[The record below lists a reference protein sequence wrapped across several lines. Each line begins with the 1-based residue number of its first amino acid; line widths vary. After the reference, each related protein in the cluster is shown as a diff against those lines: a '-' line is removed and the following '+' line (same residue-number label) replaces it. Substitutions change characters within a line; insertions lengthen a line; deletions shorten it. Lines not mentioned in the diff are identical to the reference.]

1 MTKKKPV
8 ITAKKKQKV
17 AIFDIDGTIFRSSLL
32 SELTEAL
39 IQEGIF
45 SKKVRDEYIEEYSRW
60 LDREGDYYDYMWAI
74 VGVFEKEIKG
84 VKNEVFLKIVK
95 KVVDFHQNRVY
106 RYTRDLLKKLK
117 KQNYYLIAISHSPKD
132 AVREFAKR
140 VGFDKMYG
148 RQMEVDDKGRIT
160 GKILFE
166 NTIMDKAKMLSVA
179 VETHDLTLK
188 DSIGVGDT
196 SSDIPFLKMVDHPI
210 CFNPNSQ
217 LYKFAKK
224 NKWEIVVER
233 KDVIYHL

>member
-1 MTKKKPV
+1 MTKKKQTIPV
-8 ITAKKKQKV
+8 KKQQKV

-32 SELTEAL
+32 SELTEAM

-45 SKKVRDEYIEEYSRW
+45 SKKVRDEYAEEYSSW

-74 VGVFEKEIKG
+74 VGVFEREIKG
-84 VKNEVFLKIVK
+84 IKYDVFLKIVK

-117 KQNYYLIAISHSPKD
+117 KENYYLIAISHSPKD
-132 AVREFAKR
+132 AVREFSKR

-148 RQMEVDDKGRIT
+148 RQMEVDSKGRIT

-166 NTIMDKAKMLSVA
+166 DTIMDKAKMLAVA

-196 SSDIPFLKMVDHPI
+196 GSDIAFLKMVDHPI
-210 CFNPNSQ
+210 CFNPNSE
-217 LYKFAKK
+217 LYKAAKK
-224 NKWEIVVER
+224 NKWEVIVER